1 MSKKLKRALIAA
13 AVLLFGI
20 VNFSSFGNS
29 YDDDDFHFET
39 YTVKPGDT
47 FWTVSHF
54 YRDKDARNLYIF
66 DYQDELRQ
74 LNPHIA
80 DNGCQLFPGDK
91 IQVRYAEKN
100 SPINGHSIKQ

>member
-29 YDDDDFHFET
+29 YDDADFSFET

-47 FWTVSHF
+47 FWTISHF

-66 DYQDELRQ
+66 DYQDELRN
-74 LNPHIA
+74 LNPELRE
-80 DNGCQLFPGDK
+80 NGSQLQPGDK
-91 IQVRYAEKN
+91 IYVRYIAR
-100 SPINGHSIKQ
+100 